1 MILMTKS
8 KPEFEIIEIKPKK
21 VIEVEEYE
29 KLLEYKFRY
38 LELKEIMDKWISLNE
53 KGE

>member
-1 MILMTKS
+1 MKKKYT
-8 KPEFEIIEIKPKK
+8 EIKPLDITPKM
-21 VIEVEEYE
+21 VINQDEYE